1 MHKHNWRRRSSS
13 LMRARVRTDDSTGIF
28 TAFYKETGRENR
40 RRIDDVCPPQDLFT
54 FSANPPKSTIRR
66 KMAST
71 PLSLNVRRK
80 DTTSIF
86 RQKFNWGYDS
96 PFFCDI
102 LNYISSCFWR
112 EKREAWTCCFRG
124 RDEINHDSLMS
135 HLDGAITGQDSWATK
150 SYCVKPHG
158 ASRRVSFVF

>member
-1 MHKHNWRRRSSS
+1 MHKHKWRRRSSS

-86 RQKFNWGYDS
+86 RQKYNWGYDS

-102 LNYISSCFWR
+102 LNFISRRFWR
-112 EKREAWTCCFRG
+112 KKGEREPVVFEV
-124 RDEINHDSLMS
+124 EINHDSLMS

>member
-1 MHKHNWRRRSSS
+1 MTLLESLLHFIRKLAEKIVGVSTTSVLHKTFLRF
-13 LMRARVRTDDSTGIF
+13 LQTPQ
-28 TAFYKETGRENR
+28 NR
-40 RRIDDVCPPQDLFT
+40 RFGEKWHRP
-54 FSANPPKSTIRR
+54 
-66 KMAST
+66 

-80 DTTSIF
+80 DTTSTF

-102 LNYISSCFWR
+102 LNFISRRFWR
-112 EKREAWTCCFRG
+112 KKGEREPVVFEV
-124 RDEINHDSLMS
+124 EIDHDSLMS